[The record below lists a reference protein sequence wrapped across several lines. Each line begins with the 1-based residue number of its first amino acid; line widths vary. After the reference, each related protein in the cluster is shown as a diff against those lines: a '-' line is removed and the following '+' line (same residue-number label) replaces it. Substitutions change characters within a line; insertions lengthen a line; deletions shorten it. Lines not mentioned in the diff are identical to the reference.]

1 MSEQESYVSISQKLR
16 SESKTTPEFEVM
28 LSGLTLEEIIGL
40 KLELATRAA
49 AGKLF
54 GLKVWQT
61 IPNIAKD
68 SVLRYVH
75 AAAKTKD
82 EAAAFLGI
90 DKSNYRKLLKK
101 FNVEEYFKIN
111 ID

>member
-1 MSEQESYVSISQKLR
+1 MSESENYASISHKLR
-16 SESKTTPEFEVM
+16 SEGKITSDFEVM

-40 KLELATRAA
+40 KLELSARAV

-54 GLKVWQT
+54 GFKMWQN

-75 AAAKTKD
+75 SAAKTKD
-82 EAAAFLGI
+82 EAASFLGM

-101 FNVEEYFKIN
+101 FKIEDYFNK
-111 ID
+111 DVD

>member
-1 MSEQESYVSISQKLR
+1 MSDKENYISISHKLR
-16 SESKTTPEFEVM
+16 SENKITSDFEIM
-28 LSGLTLEEIIGL
+28 LSGLTLEEIISL

>member
-1 MSEQESYVSISQKLR
+1 MSESDNYVSISHKLR
-16 SESKTTPEFEVM
+16 SENKITSDFEVM
-28 LSGLTLEEIIGL
+28 LSGLTLEEIISL
-40 KLELATRAA
+40 KLELATRAV

-75 AAAKTKD
+75 AASKTKD
-82 EAAAFLGI
+82 EAASFLGI

-101 FNVEEYFKIN
+101 FKIEDYFTKD

>member
-1 MSEQESYVSISQKLR
+1 MNEQDSYVSISHKLR
-16 SESKTTPEFEVM
+16 SENKITSDFEVM
-28 LSGLTLEEIIGL
+28 LSGLTLEEIISL

-101 FNVEEYFKIN
+101 FNIEDYFNKN